1 MRQQSGRGGRDA
13 STRSQPLGPRGRLRF
28 RPERGSSLSSC
39 YAGMAAS
46 RWTDLLKQ
54 DTSVF
59 CQQRFSL
66 KSKAKPAYSGT
77 WLQAPDMLLSRK
89 REAGTARAAKRTGPE
104 PAPPRGHPGATR
116 TQHGEMDAI
125 AAKRVTGCTRPREQR
140 PGKPCQHNAP
150 CAVAPVWPV
159 AAVTNHHRVSG

>member
-13 STRSQPLGPRGRLRF
+13 STCSQPLGPRGRLRF

-46 RWTDLLKQ
+46 RWTDQLKQ

-116 TQHGEMDAI
+116 TQPRRDGRNRSQARHGLHTPSG
-125 AAKRVTGCTRPREQR
+125 AAARKAVSAQR
-140 PGKPCQHNAP
+140 TVRRGSS
-150 CAVAPVWPV
+150 VACGRCNKSPQ
-159 AAVTNHHRVSG
+159 S